1 MRVLILG
8 GTTEA
13 TRLCELI
20 SARKNM
26 ATTLSLAGR
35 TTNPAPQ
42 PVPVRIGGFGGAEGL
57 ADYLAYQKIDVLIDA
72 SHPFAERISANATE
86 AARQAKVRLVI
97 LTRAPWAKVEGDR
110 WTEVDDL
117 AAAAQALGE
126 APRRVLLTSGRLGLA
141 AFEAAPQHDYLIRT
155 IDPPEALSLP
165 YARIIFDRGPFS
177 EGAERLLMEAEKIEV
192 LVTKNSG
199 GAATYGKIGAARSLG
214 LPVVIIRPPARPEGL
229 MMHDP
234 QEVMNF
240 IDGHQTASGA
250 DRGV

>member
-13 TRLCELI
+13 TQLCELI

-26 ATTLSLAGR
+26 STMLSLAGR

-42 PVPVRIGGFGGAEGL
+42 PVPVRIGSFGGAEGL
-57 ADYLAYQKIDVLIDA
+57 ADYLTQQKIDVLIDA

-86 AARQAKVRLVI
+86 AAKQAKVALMI
-97 LTRAPWAKVEGDR
+97 LTRAPWTKIEGDH
-110 WTEVDDL
+110 WIEVDDL
-117 AAAAQALGE
+117 AAAASALGE
-126 APRRVLLTSGRLGLA
+126 TPRRVLLTSGRLGLA
-141 AFEAAPQHDYLIRT
+141 AFETAPQHDYLIRT

-165 YARIIFDRGPFS
+165 RAKIILDRGPFS
-177 EGAERLLMEAEKIEV
+177 ESAERMLMADEKVEV

-199 GAATYGKIGAARSLG
+199 GAATYGKIAAARALG
-214 LPVVIIRPPARPEGL
+214 LPVVMVRPPVRPDGL
-229 MMHDP
+229 TLHDP
-234 QEVMNF
+234 QEAMRF
-240 IDGHQTASGA
+240 IEAHQTRSGA